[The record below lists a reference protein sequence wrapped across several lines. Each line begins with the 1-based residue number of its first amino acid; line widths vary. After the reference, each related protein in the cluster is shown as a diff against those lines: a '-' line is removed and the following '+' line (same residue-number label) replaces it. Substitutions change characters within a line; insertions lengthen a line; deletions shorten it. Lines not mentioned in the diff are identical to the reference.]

1 MTRRWWPT
9 ARLAGG
15 AAILVVLVLRV
26 GTGPFL
32 DGARR
37 VDGWSL
43 AFATAVTLLTTICCA
58 WRWTLV
64 ARSLGVGLPLGAA
77 VGAYYRSQLLN
88 STLPGGVVGDVH
100 RGVVHGRG
108 AGDVRRGLLAVVWE
122 RLAGQVVLAA
132 VALPVLWW
140 WLRSPAPRV
149 ALLVVVPV
157 LVGLALAAARRGL
170 LARRVWPGV
179 VLASA
184 VAVAGHVATF
194 LVAAR
199 TAGVDASPRV
209 LLPLALLALLAM
221 SVPTSVAGWGPRE
234 GVAAWAFAAAGLGA
248 EQGVA
253 TAVVYGVMSFV
264 ATLPGVALLART
276 WLVREAAHG

>member
-1 MTRRWWPT
+1 MNRRWWP
-9 ARLAGG
+9 AGRLLVG
-15 AAILVVLVLRV
+15 AAILVVLVLRL
-26 GTGPFL
+26 GTGPFVE
-32 DGARR
+32 GART
-37 VDGWSL
+37 VDGRSL

-64 ARSLGVGLPLGAA
+64 AGSLGVGLPLSAA
-77 VGAYYRSQLLN
+77 VAAYYRSQLLN

-122 RLAGQVVLAA
+122 RVAGQVVLVA

-140 WLRSPAPRV
+140 WLPAPASLV
-149 ALLVVVPV
+149 AVLVVVPAV
-157 LVGLALAAARRGL
+157 AGLALAAAHRGL
-170 LARRVWPGV
+170 LARQVWPGV

-184 VAVAGHVATF
+184 AAVAGHVATF

-221 SVPTSVAGWGPRE
+221 SRPTSVAGGGPRE

-248 EQGVA
+248 AQGVA
-253 TAVVYGVMSFV
+253 TAVVYGVMSLV
-264 ATLPGVALLART
+264 ATLPGAALLART